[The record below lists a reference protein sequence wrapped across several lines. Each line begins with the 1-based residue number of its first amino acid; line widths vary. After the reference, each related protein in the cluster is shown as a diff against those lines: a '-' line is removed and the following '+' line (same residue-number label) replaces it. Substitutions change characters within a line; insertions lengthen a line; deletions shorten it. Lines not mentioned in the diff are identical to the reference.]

1 MTPLTMNLPARTRS
15 HPSRPHAVAGVLLVV
30 LTLLLGACT
39 GDGADDIQAVAEG
52 EAASAAEFPEWIE
65 KLYPPPGSETSI
77 NQAVQINHNITAA
90 DQQVRLSIDGTD
102 VTAYATETSPGL
114 LEYDIDQPNAPIEL
128 EPGEHEATVSLF
140 DVTPGASEGVDS
152 YDADVHDPVESY
164 SWSFTVL

>member
-1 MTPLTMNLPARTRS
+1 ML
-15 HPSRPHAVAGVLLVV
+15 VALLVLL
-30 LTLLLGACT
+30 LQAFF
-39 GDGADDIQAVAEG
+39 GDGADDIQAVANDES
-52 EAASAAEFPEWIE
+52 EAASAAEFPEWVE

-77 NQAVQINHNITAA
+77 NQAVQINHNIVGA

-140 DVTPGASEGVDS
+140 RVTPGASEGVDS
-152 YDADVHDPVESY
+152 YDPDVHQPIESY
-164 SWSFTVL
+164 TWSFTVL